1 MRRIGKYCAL
11 SVVLLFAQCSQ
22 ASFSTIFQTATVD
35 NKAKTVTFDVG
46 FNQTPDFKTTN
57 AQGDDASAFQVFID
71 PKPSP
76 AGFDYFDTVSI
87 VRGVHIGSSDHL
99 PIIDVNQGA
108 FGDDRGVTNF
118 SLDTSDTVHFS
129 VPFDVLGTGDGKF
142 DYRVESYEFGTL
154 TSMIDSTT
162 VAVPLPSGAY
172 MAIPTVMMIVIGT
185 LVRRR
190 FA

>member
-1 MRRIGKYCAL
+1 
-11 SVVLLFAQCSQ
+11 
-22 ASFSTIFQTATVD
+22 
-35 NKAKTVTFDVG
+35 VTFDVG
-46 FNQTPDFKTTN
+46 FNQTPDFKTSD

-76 AGFDYFDTVSI
+76 AGFDYFDTMSV

-99 PIIDVNQGA
+99 PIIDVNEGA
-108 FGDDRGVTNF
+108 FGGERGVTNF
-118 SLDTSDTVHFS
+118 SLDASDTVHFS
-129 VPFDVLGTGDGKF
+129 VPFDVLGTRDGKF

-172 MAIPTVMMIVIGT
+172 ASIPTFMMMGAIIYLRRSKTSVI
-185 LVRRR
+185 
-190 FA
+190 